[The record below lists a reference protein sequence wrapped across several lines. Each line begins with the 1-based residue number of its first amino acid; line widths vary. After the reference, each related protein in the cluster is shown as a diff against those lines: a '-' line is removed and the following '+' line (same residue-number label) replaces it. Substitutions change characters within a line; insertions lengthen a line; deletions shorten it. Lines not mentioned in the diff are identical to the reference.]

1 MSARRPSDP
10 WPVPAFST
18 PTTPVFAMPVCTSS
32 NPNWCSFAATKAEVR
47 RSSKPSSGCAC
58 RSRRQAVMSSWKS
71 PIRLMIAMAA
81 ARVVSIEPAVLAPYL
96 TSIGPTDR
104 NQNRG
109 GTRQMS
115 ASLLSQSARCA
126 IAGLVA
132 LGWSA
137 APATAQDVKIGA
149 IMSTTGP
156 LQVFGEAGLR
166 GIQLA
171 IDQVNE
177 AGGVL
182 GQQVELVAADDATN
196 PQVGVDAAQRIVNVD
211 GVAGIIGALSS
222 GVTIPIA
229 STVSATAGVP
239 QISTAS
245 TSPVIST
252 LDDNGFL
259 FRTTPHDAL
268 QGEVLADVVSQQG
281 VDKVA
286 VVYVNNDYGKGLAD
300 AFAESYEGE
309 VSASV
314 AYEERQAS
322 YRGELSRAAE
332 GDPEALVMI
341 AYPGDGIPMIRQAL
355 EEGFFEGFVFTDGM
369 KAAEVAAA
377 AGDALDEVAN
387 PPGETILPGEFA
399 KARDL
404 LAAGEDVNYEG
415 AAGSQH
421 FDEVG
426 DVPGTYSHWAI
437 EGGQIV
443 EVELITP
450 GAS

>member
-1 MSARRPSDP
+1 
-10 WPVPAFST
+10 
-18 PTTPVFAMPVCTSS
+18 
-32 NPNWCSFAATKAEVR
+32 
-47 RSSKPSSGCAC
+47 
-58 RSRRQAVMSSWKS
+58 
-71 PIRLMIAMAA
+71 
-81 ARVVSIEPAVLAPYL
+81 
-96 TSIGPTDR
+96 
-104 NQNRG
+104 
-109 GTRQMS
+109 MS
-115 ASLLSQSARCA
+115 ASLLSQSARGA
-126 IAGLVA
+126 LAGLVA

-137 APATAQDVKIGA
+137 APTAAQDVKIGA

-156 LQVFGEAGLR
+156 LQVFGEAGLN

-182 GQQVELVAADDATN
+182 GQQVALVAADDATN

-211 GVAGIIGALSS
+211 GVVGIVGALSS

-229 STVSATAGVP
+229 TTVSATAGVP

-252 LDDNGFL
+252 LEDNGFL

-268 QGEVLADVVSQQG
+268 QGAVLADVVSQQG
-281 VDKVA
+281 IEKVA

-300 AFAESYEGE
+300 AFAESYGGE
-309 VSASV
+309 VTASV

-322 YRGELSRAAE
+322 YRGELARAAE
-332 GDPEALVMI
+332 GEPAALIMI
-341 AYPGDGIPMIRQAL
+341 AYPGDGIPMLRQAL
-355 EEGFFEGFVFTDGM
+355 EEGFFERFVFTDGM
-369 KAAEVAAA
+369 KAAEVAEA
-377 AGDALDEVAN
+377 AGDALDGAFGTAPASDPEAEAAKLFRDMYEEQYGELPPQPFIDTAYDASMLMALAIEKAASTEGAAIRDALHEVAT

-399 KARDL
+399 KAKEL
-404 LAAGEDVNYEG
+404 LAAGQDVDYEG
-415 AAGSQH
+415 AGGSQN
-421 FDEVG
+421 FDEAG

-437 EGGQIV
+437 EGGEIV
-443 EVELITP
+443 EVELIRP

>member
-1 MSARRPSDP
+1 M
-10 WPVPAFST
+10 
-18 PTTPVFAMPVCTSS
+18 
-32 NPNWCSFAATKAEVR
+32 
-47 RSSKPSSGCAC
+47 
-58 RSRRQAVMSSWKS
+58 
-71 PIRLMIAMAA
+71 
-81 ARVVSIEPAVLAPYL
+81 
-96 TSIGPTDR
+96 
-104 NQNRG
+104 
-109 GTRQMS
+109 
-115 ASLLSQSARCA
+115 LSQSVRCA
-126 IAGLVA
+126 VAGLVA
-132 LGWSA
+132 LTWGA
-137 APATAQDVKIGA
+137 APLAAQNVKIGA

-156 LQVFGEAGLR
+156 LQVYGEAGLK

-182 GQQVELVAADDATN
+182 GQQLELVAADDATN

-211 GVAGIIGALSS
+211 GVVGIIGALSS

-229 STVSATAGVP
+229 TTVSASAGVP

-252 LDDNGFL
+252 LEDNGFL

-268 QGEVLADVVSQQG
+268 QGEVLADVVTQQG
-281 VDKVA
+281 IEKAA

-300 AFAESYEGE
+300 AFAESYGGE
-309 VSASV
+309 VTASV

-322 YRGELSRAAE
+322 YRGELSRAAQ
-332 GDPEALVMI
+332 GDPDALIMI

-355 EEGFFEGFVFTDGM
+355 EEGFFERFVFTDGM

-377 AGDALDEVAN
+377 AGDALDGAFGTAPAGDPEAEAARLFRDMYEERYGELPPQPFIDTAYDATMLMALAIEKAGSTEGAAIRDALHEVAN

-399 KARDL
+399 KAREL

-415 AAGSQH
+415 AAGSQD

>member
-1 MSARRPSDP
+1 
-10 WPVPAFST
+10 
-18 PTTPVFAMPVCTSS
+18 
-32 NPNWCSFAATKAEVR
+32 
-47 RSSKPSSGCAC
+47 
-58 RSRRQAVMSSWKS
+58 
-71 PIRLMIAMAA
+71 
-81 ARVVSIEPAVLAPYL
+81 
-96 TSIGPTDR
+96 
-104 NQNRG
+104 
-109 GTRQMS
+109 MS

-126 IAGLVA
+126 LAGLVA
-132 LGWSA
+132 LAWSA
-137 APATAQDVKIGA
+137 APAGAQNVKIGA

-156 LQVFGEAGLR
+156 LQVFGEAGLN

-171 IDQVNE
+171 IDQVND
-177 AGGVL
+177 AGGL
-182 GQQVELVAADDATN
+182 LDQQVELVAADDATN

-211 GVAGIIGALSS
+211 GVVGIIGALSS

-229 STVSATAGVP
+229 TTVSATAGVP

-245 TSPVIST
+245 TSPVITT

-268 QGEVLADVVSQQG
+268 QGAVLADVITQQG
-281 VDKVA
+281 IEKVA

-300 AFAESYEGE
+300 AFAESYGGE
-309 VSASV
+309 VTASV

-322 YRGELSRAAE
+322 YRGELSRAAQ
-332 GDPEALVMI
+332 GDPEALIMI

-355 EEGFFEGFVFTDGM
+355 EEGFFETFVFTDGM
-369 KAAEVAAA
+369 KAAEVAEA
-377 AGDALDEVAN
+377 AGDALDGAFGTAPAGDPEAEAAKLFREMYEERYGELPPQPFIDTAYDATMLMALAIEKAGSTEGAAIRDALHEVAN

-399 KARDL
+399 KAREL
-404 LAAGEDVNYEG
+404 LAAGQDVNYEG
-415 AAGSQH
+415 AAGSQD

-437 EGGQIV
+437 EGGEIV
-443 EVELITP
+443 EVELIRA

>member
-1 MSARRPSDP
+1 MSAH
-10 WPVPAFST
+10 
-18 PTTPVFAMPVCTSS
+18 
-32 NPNWCSFAATKAEVR
+32 
-47 RSSKPSSGCAC
+47 
-58 RSRRQAVMSSWKS
+58 
-71 PIRLMIAMAA
+71 
-81 ARVVSIEPAVLAPYL
+81 
-96 TSIGPTDR
+96 
-104 NQNRG
+104 
-109 GTRQMS
+109 
-115 ASLLSQSARCA
+115 LLSRTARCA
-126 IAGLVA
+126 FVGLMV
-132 LGWSA
+132 LGSSM
-137 APATAQDVKIGA
+137 APAAAQDVKIGA

-171 IDQVNE
+171 IDEVNE

-182 GQQVELVAADDATN
+182 GQQIELVAADDATN

-211 GVAGIIGALSS
+211 GVVGIVGALSS

-229 STVSATAGVP
+229 TTVSATAGVP

-245 TSPVIST
+245 TSPVITT
-252 LDDNGFL
+252 LEDNGFL

-268 QGEVLADVVSQQG
+268 QGEVLADVVSGQG
-281 VDKVA
+281 IDKVA

-322 YRGELSRAAE
+322 YRGELSRAAD
-332 GDPEALVMI
+332 GDPDALI
-341 AYPGDGIPMIRQAL
+341 LLAYPGDGIPMLRQAL
-355 EEGFFEGFVFTDGM
+355 EEGFFERFVFADGM
-369 KAAEVAAA
+369 KATEVAEAVGNALDGAFGTSPSGDPEAEAA
-377 AGDALDEVAN
+377 KLFREIYEGRHGELPPQPFIDTAYDATMLMALAIEKAGSTEGAAIRDALHEVAN

-399 KARDL
+399 KAKEL
-404 LAAGEDVNYEG
+404 LGAGQDVNYEG
-415 AAGSQH
+415 AGGSQD
-421 FDEVG
+421 FDEAG

-443 EVELITP
+443 EVALIRP
-450 GAS
+450 GES

>member
-1 MSARRPSDP
+1 MSA
-10 WPVPAFST
+10 
-18 PTTPVFAMPVCTSS
+18 M
-32 NPNWCSFAATKAEVR
+32 
-47 RSSKPSSGCAC
+47 
-58 RSRRQAVMSSWKS
+58 
-71 PIRLMIAMAA
+71 
-81 ARVVSIEPAVLAPYL
+81 
-96 TSIGPTDR
+96 
-104 NQNRG
+104 
-109 GTRQMS
+109 
-115 ASLLSQSARCA
+115 LLNQSARCA
-126 IAGLVA
+126 LAGLVV

-137 APATAQDVKIGA
+137 APAAAQDVKIGA

-156 LQVFGEAGLR
+156 LQVYGEAGLN
-166 GIQLA
+166 GIGLA
-171 IDQVNE
+171 IDQINE

-211 GVAGIIGALSS
+211 GVVGIIGALSS

-229 STVSATAGVP
+229 TTVSATAGVP

-268 QGEVLADVVSQQG
+268 QGAVLADVVSQQEIE
-281 VDKVA
+281 KVA

-309 VSASV
+309 VTASV

-322 YRGELSRAAE
+322 YRGELSRAAQGE
-332 GDPEALVMI
+332 PEALIMI

-355 EEGFFEGFVFTDGM
+355 EEGFFERFVFTDGM
-369 KAAEVAAA
+369 KAAEVVAAA
-377 AGDALDEVAN
+377 PEALEGAFGTAPAGDPEAQAAQLFRQMYEERYGELPPQPFIDTAYDATMLMALAIEQAGSTEGAAIRDALHQVAN

-399 KARDL
+399 KAKEL
-404 LAAGEDVNYEG
+404 LAAGQEINYEG
-415 AAGSQH
+415 AAGSQD

-437 EGGQIV
+437 EDGAIV

-450 GAS
+450 GST

>member
-1 MSARRPSDP
+1 MSAPMLSPS
-10 WPVPAFST
+10 V
-18 PTTPVFAMPVCTSS
+18 
-32 NPNWCSFAATKAEVR
+32 
-47 RSSKPSSGCAC
+47 
-58 RSRRQAVMSSWKS
+58 
-71 PIRLMIAMAA
+71 
-81 ARVVSIEPAVLAPYL
+81 
-96 TSIGPTDR
+96 
-104 NQNRG
+104 
-109 GTRQMS
+109 
-115 ASLLSQSARCA
+115 RCA
-126 IAGLVA
+126 LAGLVA
-132 LGWSA
+132 LAWSA
-137 APATAQDVKIGA
+137 APVAAQNVKIGA

-171 IDQVNE
+171 IDHVNE

-182 GQQVELVAADDATN
+182 GRQLELVAADDATN

-211 GVAGIIGALSS
+211 GVVGIVGALSS

-229 STVSATAGVP
+229 TTVSAPAGVP

-252 LDDNGFL
+252 LEDNGFL

-268 QGEVLADVVSQQG
+268 QGAVLADVVSGQG
-281 VDKVA
+281 VQKVA

-300 AFAESYEGE
+300 AFAESYKGE
-309 VSASV
+309 VTASI

-322 YRGELSRAAE
+322 YRGELSRAAQ
-332 GDPEALVMI
+332 GDPQALVMI

-355 EEGFFEGFVFTDGM
+355 EEGFFETFVFTDGM
-369 KAAEVAAA
+369 KATEVAEA
-377 AGDALDEVAN
+377 AGDALDGAFGTAPAGDPEAEAAKLFREMYEERYGELPPQPFIDTAYDATMLMALAIEKAGSTEGAAIRDALHEVAN
-387 PPGETILPGEFA
+387 APGETILPGEFA
-399 KARDL
+399 KAREL
-404 LAAGEDVNYEG
+404 LAAGQDVNYEG
-415 AAGSQH
+415 AAGSQD

>member
-1 MSARRPSDP
+1 MSGKPKRTRDRGMLVGLAALALA
-10 WPVPAFST
+10 VTPA
-18 PTTPVFAMPVCTSS
+18 A
-32 NPNWCSFAATKAEVR
+32 
-47 RSSKPSSGCAC
+47 
-58 RSRRQAVMSSWKS
+58 
-71 PIRLMIAMAA
+71 
-81 ARVVSIEPAVLAPYL
+81 
-96 TSIGPTDR
+96 
-104 NQNRG
+104 
-109 GTRQMS
+109 
-115 ASLLSQSARCA
+115 
-126 IAGLVA
+126 
-132 LGWSA
+132 
-137 APATAQDVKIGA
+137 AQDVKIGA

-211 GVAGIIGALSS
+211 GVVGIVGALSS

-229 STVSATAGVP
+229 TTVSATAGVP

-245 TSPVIST
+245 TSPVITT
-252 LDDNGFL
+252 LEDNGFL

-268 QGEVLADVVSQQG
+268 QGEVLADVVTQQG
-281 VDKVA
+281 IEKVA

-300 AFAESYEGE
+300 AFAESYGGE
-309 VSASV
+309 VTASV

-322 YRGELSRAAE
+322 YRGELSRAAQ
-332 GDPEALVMI
+332 GDPGALIMI

-355 EEGFFEGFVFTDGM
+355 EEGFFEAFVFTDGM

-377 AGDALDEVAN
+377 AGDALDGAFGTAPAGDPEAEAAKLFREMYEEGYGELPPQPFIDTAYDATMLMALAIEKAGSTEGAAIRDALHEVAN

-399 KARDL
+399 KAKEL
-404 LAAGEDVNYEG
+404 LAAGEDINYEG
-415 AAGSQH
+415 AGGSQD
-421 FDEVG
+421 FDEAG

-437 EGGQIV
+437 EGGEIV
-443 EVELITP
+443 EVELIRP

>member
-1 MSARRPSDP
+1 
-10 WPVPAFST
+10 
-18 PTTPVFAMPVCTSS
+18 
-32 NPNWCSFAATKAEVR
+32 
-47 RSSKPSSGCAC
+47 
-58 RSRRQAVMSSWKS
+58 
-71 PIRLMIAMAA
+71 
-81 ARVVSIEPAVLAPYL
+81 
-96 TSIGPTDR
+96 
-104 NQNRG
+104 
-109 GTRQMS
+109 MS
-115 ASLLSQSARCA
+115 ASLLSQSARCGL
-126 IAGLVA
+126 AGLIA

-137 APATAQDVKIGA
+137 APAAAQNVKIGA

-171 IDQVNE
+171 IDQINE

-182 GQQVELVAADDATN
+182 DQQVELVAADDATN

-211 GVAGIIGALSS
+211 GVVGIVGALSS

-229 STVSATAGVP
+229 TTVSATAGVP

-245 TSPVIST
+245 TSPVITT

-268 QGEVLADVVSQQG
+268 QGEVLADVVSQEG
-281 VDKVA
+281 IEKVA

-300 AFAESYEGE
+300 AFAESYGGE
-309 VSASV
+309 VTASV

-322 YRGELSRAAE
+322 YRGELSRAAQ
-332 GDPEALVMI
+332 GDPEALIMI

-355 EEGFFEGFVFTDGM
+355 EEGFFEKFVFTDGM
-369 KAAEVAAA
+369 KATEVAEA
-377 AGDALDEVAN
+377 AGDALDGAFGTAPSGDPEAEAAKLFREMYEERYGELPPQPFIDTAYDATMLMALAIEKAGSTEGTAIRDALHEVAN
-387 PPGETILPGEFA
+387 PPGETILPGQFA
-399 KARDL
+399 KAKEL
-404 LAAGEDVNYEG
+404 LGAGQDVNYEG
-415 AAGSQH
+415 AGGSQD

-426 DVPGTYSHWAI
+426 DVPGIYSHWAI
-437 EGGQIV
+437 EGGEIV
-443 EVELITP
+443 EVELVRP

>member
-1 MSARRPSDP
+1 
-10 WPVPAFST
+10 
-18 PTTPVFAMPVCTSS
+18 
-32 NPNWCSFAATKAEVR
+32 
-47 RSSKPSSGCAC
+47 
-58 RSRRQAVMSSWKS
+58 
-71 PIRLMIAMAA
+71 
-81 ARVVSIEPAVLAPYL
+81 
-96 TSIGPTDR
+96 
-104 NQNRG
+104 
-109 GTRQMS
+109 MS
-115 ASLLSQSARCA
+115 ASLLSQSARGA
-126 IAGLVA
+126 LAGLVA

-137 APATAQDVKIGA
+137 APAAAQDVKIGA

-156 LQVFGEAGLR
+156 LQVYGEAGLR

-171 IDQVNE
+171 IDQANE

-182 GQQVELVAADDATN
+182 GQQIELVAADDATN

-211 GVAGIIGALSS
+211 GVVGIVGALSS

-229 STVSATAGVP
+229 TTVSATAGVP

-245 TSPVIST
+245 TSPVITT

-268 QGEVLADVVSQQG
+268 QGEVLADVVSQEG
-281 VDKVA
+281 IEKVA

-300 AFAESYEGE
+300 AFAESFGGE
-309 VSASV
+309 VTASV

-322 YRGELSRAAE
+322 YRGELARAAE
-332 GDPEALVMI
+332 GEPEALVMI

-355 EEGFFEGFVFTDGM
+355 EEGFFEAFVFTDGM

-377 AGDALDEVAN
+377 AGDALDGAFGTAPAGDPEAEAAQLFRDMYEERYGELPPQPFIDTAYDAAMLMALAIEKAGSTEGTAIRDALHEVAN

-399 KARDL
+399 KAKEL
-404 LAAGEDVNYEG
+404 LGAGQEIDYEG
-415 AAGSQH
+415 AAGSQN
-421 FDEVG
+421 FDEAG

-437 EGGQIV
+437 EGGEIV
-443 EVELITP
+443 EVELIRP

>member
-1 MSARRPSDP
+1 MSAHQL
-10 WPVPAFST
+10 
-18 PTTPVFAMPVCTSS
+18 
-32 NPNWCSFAATKAEVR
+32 
-47 RSSKPSSGCAC
+47 
-58 RSRRQAVMSSWKS
+58 SR
-71 PIRLMIAMAA
+71 
-81 ARVVSIEPAVLAPYL
+81 
-96 TSIGPTDR
+96 T
-104 NQNRG
+104 
-109 GTRQMS
+109 
-115 ASLLSQSARCA
+115 ARCA
-126 IAGLVA
+126 FVGLMV
-132 LGWSA
+132 LGSSM
-137 APATAQDVKIGA
+137 APAAAQDVKIGA

-171 IDQVNE
+171 IDEVNE

-182 GQQVELVAADDATN
+182 GQQIELVAADDATN

-211 GVAGIIGALSS
+211 GVVGIVGALSS

-229 STVSATAGVP
+229 TTVSATAGVP

-252 LDDNGFL
+252 LEDNGFL

-268 QGEVLADVVSQQG
+268 QGEVLADVVSGQG
-281 VDKVA
+281 IDKVA

-322 YRGELSRAAE
+322 YRGELSRAAD
-332 GDPEALVMI
+332 GDPDALI
-341 AYPGDGIPMIRQAL
+341 LLAYPGDGIPMLRQAL
-355 EEGFFEGFVFTDGM
+355 EEGFFERFVFADGM
-369 KAAEVAAA
+369 KATEVAEAVGNALDGAFGTSPSGDPEAEAA
-377 AGDALDEVAN
+377 KLFREIYEGRHGELPPQPFIDTAYDATMLMALAIEKAGSTEGAAIRDALHEVAN

-399 KARDL
+399 KAKEL
-404 LAAGEDVNYEG
+404 LGAGQDVNYEG
-415 AAGSQH
+415 AGGSQD
-421 FDEVG
+421 FDEAG

-437 EGGQIV
+437 KDGGIV
-443 EVELITP
+443 EVELIRP
-450 GAS
+450 GKP